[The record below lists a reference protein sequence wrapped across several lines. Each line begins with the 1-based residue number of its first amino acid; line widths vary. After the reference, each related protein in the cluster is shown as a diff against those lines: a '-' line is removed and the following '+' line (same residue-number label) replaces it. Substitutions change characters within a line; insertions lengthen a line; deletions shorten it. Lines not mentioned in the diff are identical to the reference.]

1 MVVLK
6 NKLENLKP
14 GRQYILSVR
23 SKNADLNVLSGYT
36 DTIRFEVPA
45 DSTIPDAIT
54 NLKLFSGL
62 ENVMFVF
69 DYSEDLDI
77 DKYEYQLYENEDMS
91 DEDGPLTGFA
101 DANVFTVRVSNLR
114 LEEDGEGLWPYWGR
128 VRAVDTSG
136 NLGPWTPL
144 VETDPHTPLIDNQ
157 YIGSLTASK
166 ITAGTI
172 GAHTINLNG
181 SNSIIKSS
189 TYDFSAAT
197 PSGWYIRGDGHL
209 NFGGPNGITYNNS
222 TVTIGTAVNVQAEL
236 SANSLTVGNGT
247 YGYLIIDDNLGPTN
261 SDFGIELGD
270 PTYNY
275 WYSNGIFRVGDA
287 SKYLSWDG
295 TSLEI
300 RGVLRFA
307 DGTTPLANGDAIT
320 DGSLGGVTIDA
331 TKIYIGTGTFNNS
344 NTSFYVDNSG
354 QFSLK
359 NVLAWNGTTLTISG
373 NVTIGGTTGSTIVA
387 GAANGATALQ
397 PGQAASDVNSNVTTI
412 SGGKIR
418 TGIIESTGYSYSS
431 GNFSIAGTQINLDNG
446 LIRSQNFSIDNSG
459 NAFFK
464 GVLNSPSGTIG
475 GWTIGAD
482 ALYVG
487 LAADS
492 TGIAYIN
499 TSGGAW
505 FSAGVLTA
513 SVAGFGAPVT
523 TGGSV
528 SQNNTTISGGFTR
541 GYLRNISYGAT
552 KPTSPVLGDIHF
564 T

>member
-1 MVVLK
+1 MVILK
-6 NKLENLKP
+6 KKLENLKP

-36 DTIRFEVPA
+36 DTIRFEVPT
-45 DSTIPDAIT
+45 DSTIPDALT
-54 NLKLFSGL
+54 NLQLFSGL

-77 DKYEYQLYENEDMS
+77 DKYEYELYQNEDMS
-91 DEDGPLTGFA
+91 DETGPLTGLA

-114 LEEDGEGLWPYWGR
+114 NEEDGEGLWPYWGR
-128 VRAVDTSG
+128 VRAIDTSG

-172 GAHTINLNG
+172 GSHTINLNG
-181 SNSIIKSS
+181 NDSIIKSS

-247 YGYLIIDDNLGPTN
+247 YGYLIIDNNLGPTN

-275 WYSNGIFRVGDA
+275 WYSNGKFRVGDA

-300 RGVLRFA
+300 RGILKFTN
-307 DGTTPLANGDAIT
+307 GSTPLANGDAIT
-320 DGSLGGVTIDA
+320 DGSIGGVTIDP
-331 TKIYIGTGTFNNS
+331 TKIYIGTGTYNNA

-354 QFSLK
+354 KFSLK
-359 NVLAWNGTTLTISG
+359 DKFVWDPSTNTLTLSG
-373 NVTIGGTTGSTIVA
+373 NSSEDLITGGE
-387 GAANGATALQ
+387 
-397 PGQAASDVNSNVTTI
+397 VNANVTSI
-412 SGGKIR
+412 SGGVITTGTINLQNVNVR
-418 TGIIESTGYSYSS
+418 TASSGARLTIDSTGIKAFNASNVNTVSISSDGSASFTGTITS
-431 GNFSIAGTQINLDNG
+431 A
-446 LIRSQNFSIDNSG
+446 
-459 NAFFK
+459 
-464 GVLNSPSGTIG
+464 SGTIG
-475 GWTIGAD
+475 GWQIGPSS
-482 ALYVG
+482 LYVG
-487 LAADS
+487 TTDA
-492 TGIAYIN
+492 TGLAYIN
-499 TSGGAW
+499 TSGAAW
-505 FSAGVLTA
+505 FSAGVLTSA
-513 SVAGFGAPVT
+513 VAGYGAPVT
-523 TGGSV
+523 TGGAT
-528 SQNNTTISGGFTR
+528 SQNNTTIPGGLTR
-541 GYLRNISYGAT
+541 GYLRNISYGAA